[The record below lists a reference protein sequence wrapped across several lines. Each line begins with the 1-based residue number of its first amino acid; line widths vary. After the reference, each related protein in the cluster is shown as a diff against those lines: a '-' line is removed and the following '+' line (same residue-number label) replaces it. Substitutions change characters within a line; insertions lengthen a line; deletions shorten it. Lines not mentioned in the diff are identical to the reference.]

1 MTGNRRKLPGAENTP
16 LKGYAPLVGVVVVFL
31 AVAAFIPSKAPTT
44 VAAGNAREVGAGQ
57 TASGWG
63 ETVSACADR
72 QAQVEDDG
80 YSPPC
85 FEFDGENGGATS
97 RGVTE
102 NEITVTF
109 RVTPEPNIISTFAS
123 LAGLDYSEDNQK
135 LADTTAGLV
144 DYFNAN
150 FQMYGRKLRFV
161 QVDGSGSLVNEIY
174 GAGQAEANTDAIKTA
189 TEVQAFADVSALS
202 QPYADA
208 LARQNVINF
217 GAPFLSREW
226 FVNRRPY
233 SWSLLTDCTVIG
245 ETGTEYSVKR
255 LLDRPATWA
264 GGPLQGQT
272 RKTALVAPDN
282 PEYQQC
288 VAASERVIQ
297 DAGKKIDV
305 VLDYNLNLSTLAEQ
319 ASTVLAQLRNEDVTT
334 VACTCDPTMVL
345 YLTRQAHAQGYE
357 PEWQV
362 LGTGFTDLDLVG
374 QAYDREENEGQ
385 WSRAFGLS
393 YFSEQAA
400 LTDSPGYRAYRS
412 VRDDTPSQLVDIL
425 YYQMYALVIGIQMA
439 GPELTPE
446 NFETGMFAYPG
457 GTGTAGTWDF
467 KPEHY
472 SPQVDA
478 REVWYDPDTPSSFNG
493 DPGTYRSDGTRYR
506 QGEWPEGEPEVF
518 K

>member
-1 MTGNRRKLPGAENTP
+1 MRGNRRKLPGAEHTP
-16 LKGYAPLVGVVVVFL
+16 LKGYAPLAVLVVAFL
-31 AVAAFIPSKAPTT
+31 AVAALLPSEASET
-44 VAAGNAREVGAGQ
+44 VASGSAREVGAGE

-63 ETVSACADR
+63 ETVSACPDR
-72 QAQVEDDG
+72 QFQVDGDG

-85 FEFDGENGGATS
+85 YAFEGDNGGATS
-97 RGVTE
+97 RGVTAD
-102 NEITVTF
+102 EITVTY
-109 RVTPEPNIISTFAS
+109 RVTPEDNIISTFAA
-123 LAGLDYSEDNQK
+123 LAGLDYKESNQK

-144 DYFNAN
+144 DYFNEN

-189 TEVQAFADVSALS
+189 TEAQAFADVSALS

-208 LARQNVINF
+208 LARQKVINL

-255 LLDRPATWA
+255 LLDRPAEWA
-264 GGPLQGQT
+264 GGALQGQT
-272 RKTALVAPDN
+272 RRTALIAPDN

-305 VLDYNLNLSTLAEQ
+305 VLDYNLNLATLSDQ
-319 ASTVLAQLRNEDVTT
+319 AATLLAQLRNEDVTT

-345 YLTRQAHAQGYE
+345 YLTQQAKAQGYE

-374 QAYDREENEGQ
+374 QAYDRNESEGQ
-385 WSRAFGLS
+385 WDRAFGLS
-393 YFSEQAA
+393 YFAQQEQ
-400 LTDSPGYRAYRS
+400 LTESTGYEAYRT

-425 YYQMYALVIGIQMA
+425 YYQLYALVIGIQMA

-472 SPQVDA
+472 SPQIDA
-478 REVWYDPDTPSSFNG
+478 REVWFDSDTPSAFNG
-493 DPGTYRSDGTRYR
+493 DPGTYLSDGTRYR